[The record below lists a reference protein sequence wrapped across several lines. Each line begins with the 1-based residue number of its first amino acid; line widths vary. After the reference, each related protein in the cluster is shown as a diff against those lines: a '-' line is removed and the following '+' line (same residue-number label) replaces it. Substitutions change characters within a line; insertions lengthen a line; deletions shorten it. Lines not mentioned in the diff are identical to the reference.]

1 MKMQIIKFETKE
13 PPIKLTRFIGYTPV
27 TCLTSLKTA
36 KLSPWI
42 FHDDSCF
49 LPFLWRDLI
58 VQHISDNDP

>member
-36 KLSPWI
+36 KLSPWS

-49 LPFLWRDLI
+49 FALFMAWLNRTTYI
-58 VQHISDNDP
+58 G